1 MRPIAR
7 RQINM
12 LDLSGFKSLSL
23 SLLLVFLPI
32 SLSAQTP
39 EISRALDRADY
50 QRAEKLASASLRT
63 RPRDVSLRLLLA
75 RAILGQGRFRE
86 AVAALRGVLTLNP
99 KNIDALYYLGL
110 SASALSQ
117 MEFER
122 LYALAPESYRV
133 HQLLAEAALAQ
144 ENPAE
149 AETEYLAALKLAP
162 DSPELM
168 IALAEL
174 KRTQSK
180 YDEAIPL
187 YSRAAEVSGMNY
199 DIAYGLGA
207 SYSYQQDY
215 KRAADHFRQAVRFAP
230 DATAARYGL
239 GNALFQLG
247 ETEAAVTELQ
257 AAVRLLDT
265 QKQAWFLL
273 GRAYQKLGRQAEA
286 KEAFAKIE
294 AITARELQREQGA
307 SREEEKIKRQK
318 ANGKRQK

>member
-1 MRPIAR
+1 
-7 RQINM
+7 M
-12 LDLSGFKSLSL
+12 LDLSGFKSLYL
-23 SLLLVFLPI
+23 SAVLLFLAT

-50 QRAEKLASASLRT
+50 QRAEKLAAAGLRA
-63 RPRDVSLRLLLA
+63 RPRDVVLRLLLA

-86 AVAALRGVLTLNP
+86 AVAHLRGVLTLDP

-110 SASALSQ
+110 SAGALSQ

-133 HQLLAEAALAQ
+133 HQLMAESAMAQ
-144 ENPAE
+144 DNQEE
-149 AETEYLAALKLAP
+149 AENELQAALKLK
-162 DSPELM
+162 PESQELL
-168 IALAEL
+168 IALAEV

-180 YDEAIPL
+180 IDEAIPL
-187 YSRAAEVSGMNY
+187 YQQAAEMGGMNY
-199 DIAYGLGA
+199 DIAYGLGVCA
-207 SYSYQQDY
+207 TY
-215 KRAADHFRQAVRFAP
+215 KHEYKSAAEHFRAAVQLAP
-230 DATAARYGL
+230 DAPAVRYAL

-247 ETEAAVTELQ
+247 ETEGAVTELQ
-257 AAVRLLDT
+257 AAVRLQSS

-307 SREEEKIKRQK
+307 PVEDRTPSKSKSKRP
-318 ANGKRQK
+318 R